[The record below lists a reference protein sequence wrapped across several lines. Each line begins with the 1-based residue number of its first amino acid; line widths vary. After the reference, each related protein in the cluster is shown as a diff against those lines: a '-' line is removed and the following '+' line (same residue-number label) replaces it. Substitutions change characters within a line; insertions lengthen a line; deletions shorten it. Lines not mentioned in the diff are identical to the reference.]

1 LKVAADGSI
10 TIPVSRQKPQREN
23 AANWLPAPGGGFY
36 VLLRLYQPSE
46 DVLSGKWQL
55 PQLNKVN

>member
-1 LKVAADGSI
+1 
-10 TIPVSRQKPQREN
+10 
-23 AANWLPAPGGGFY
+23 